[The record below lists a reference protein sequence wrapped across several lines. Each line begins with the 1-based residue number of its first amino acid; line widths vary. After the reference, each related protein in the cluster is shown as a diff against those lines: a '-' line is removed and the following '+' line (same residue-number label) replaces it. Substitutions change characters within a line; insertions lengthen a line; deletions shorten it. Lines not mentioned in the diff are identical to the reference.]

1 MNTNRPCGCKGFNS
15 CFTCETECGI
25 TPSDPTQDRIN
36 QYEEEREFCILC
48 SRLFVNTG
56 AACNCEKSS
65 ENPIFSG
72 IKIIPEFVSVEE
84 ETTLLEDL
92 DQAPW
97 SISQSGRR
105 KQNYGPRANFKKR
118 KAKVGAFQGFPMPTK
133 FIQDRFKTV
142 SSLKDYRTVEQ
153 CSIEYRP
160 EKGACISPHIDDC
173 WIWGERIVQLN
184 LMSDTYLTLLPFEST
199 EPVRYNLQ
207 DVAKYP
213 KVMNDKTGEV
223 KFNPFESTDETWKSN
238 QAYSIENSIDKKYV
252 IKIPLPRR
260 SLLIM
265 YGNPRYDW
273 EHCVLRKDI
282 SSRRIVIAYREF
294 TPTYLPNGEEESIGE
309 EILLQAEKFF

>member
-309 EILLQAEKFF
+309 EILQQAENFF